1 MGVVVTSN
9 HQLRI
14 NAGDDLNAWRRR
26 LLVLRFDKPFIG
38 KKIPNFA
45 ERLVGEEGDAI
56 FTWAI
61 KGGELLAKDIKAIGD
76 FVLSDDQ
83 KAKVQRIV
91 DDSGSLRLFVETC
104 LEKPGGGSFGSLSTN
119 EIVDAYNDFCRQR
132 GFEVQPDMVT
142 QKKLP
147 DLMMEIHGLPKGKK
161 VSGPDGKS
169 VRGYHGV
176 GLKDARDGS

>member
-1 MGVVVTSN
+1 MKEVICCTVK
-9 HQLRI
+9 QLGLIVSVIER
-14 NAGDDLNAWRRR
+14 NGLDLR
-26 LLVLRFDKPFIG
+26 V
-38 KKIPNFA
+38 
-45 ERLVGEEGDAI
+45 VGEEGDAI

-76 FVLSDDQ
+76 FILSDDQ

-104 LEKPGGGSFGSLSTN
+104 LEKPGGGSFGGLSTT
-119 EIVDAYNDFCRQR
+119 EIVDAYNGFWRHR
-132 GFEVQPDMVT
+132 EFEVQPDAVT

-161 VSGPDGKS
+161 VSGPDGRSKQS
-169 VRGYHGV
+169 PAFGCFSPYIHP
-176 GLKDARDGS
+176 A